1 MLLLLGWELYVRA
14 RGLEDY
20 VLPAPSQVWRAL
32 VDMAPDLGPDVRAT
46 MIEATFGLVVG
57 AVGGRRARGRDRA
70 LAVRARRAVYP
81 LLVISQTIPAI
92 VFAPILIVWLGF
104 GLMPKIVVVALVAF
118 FPVVVSTVDGLVNAD
133 DDLVDLVH
141 SFGAGRWQRLRLVQG
156 PSALPSFFAGL
167 KIAATYAVIGAVIA
181 EWMGASEGLGLV
193 MTRAS
198 QSFRTDRV
206 FAAVVVVALVSLVA
220 VLDRP
225 ARGAPGDAVDRRV
238 GVEREGNTMKR
249 AIVVVIGARGA
260 RRGRVR
266 RGRRQQQRRRE
277 RRPARCATP
286 R

>member
-1 MLLLLGWELYVRA
+1 MTSSRRRLRAIVPPVVFFVLLLVGWELYGRA

-46 MIEATFGLVVG
+46 VTEAVFGLVAG
-57 AVGGRRARGRDRA
+57 AVAGVA
-70 LAVRARRAVYP
+70 LAVLIALWPFARRAVYP
-81 LLVISQTIPAI
+81 LLVVSQTIPAI

-104 GLMPKIVVVALVAF
+104 GLLPKIVVVALVAF

-133 DDLVDLVH
+133 VDLVDLGH
-141 SFGAGRWQRLRLVQG
+141 SFGGGRWQRLRLVQA

-198 QSFRTDRV
+198 RAFRTDRV
-206 FAAVVVVALVSLVA
+206 FAAVVVVALVSLVLFLIVQLA
-220 VLDRP
+220 
-225 ARGAPGDAVDRRV
+225 ARLATPWLSASAS
-238 GVEREGNTMKR
+238 T
-249 AIVVVIGARGA
+249 
-260 RRGRVR
+260 
-266 RGRRQQQRRRE
+266 RRE
-277 RRPARCATP
+277 TR
-286 R
+286 